1 MERKQTF
8 VFLILLLAAAAAS
21 FATELIITP
30 SGPVHAGSVLHFSAV
45 MEDTLG
51 DCTVSP
57 GQHGPFYVGNE
68 NNVWTTEGIVPV
80 HNSGTQTYN
89 FQATYTVTAA
99 DMENPDFCF
108 YLCHGAM
115 WCWVQGAVFA
125 QKCPQKQQTLTVT
138 SPNGGESWP
147 AGLVK
152 NITWNADWKG
162 TVQLSLYQNKDLKGV
177 IASGVPSLKGSIP
190 WKVGV
195 TSLGTFSGKGFKVVI
210 ARQPLGKIILS
221 RRLLADESDGVFAI
235 GPQLIKPLEMVH

>member
-1 MERKQTF
+1 MARKQIF
-8 VFLILLLAAAAAS
+8 ILLVLLLAAGAAS

-30 SGPVHAGSVLHFSAV
+30 TGPVHAGSVLHFSAV

-57 GQHGPFYVGNE
+57 GQHGPLYVGNE
-68 NNVWTTEGIVPV
+68 TNVWRTEGIIPA
-80 HNSGTQTYN
+80 HNSGTQTYI
-89 FQATYTVTAA
+89 FQTTYTVTAA

-108 YLCHGAM
+108 YLLHGAM
-115 WCWVQGAVFA
+115 NCWAQGHVFA
-125 QKCPQKQQTLTVT
+125 EKCPQKQQTLTVT
-138 SPNGGESWP
+138 SPNGGEFWP

-162 TVQLSLYQNKDLKGV
+162 TVQLSLYQNKVLKGV
-177 IASGVPSLKGSIP
+177 IASGVPSLKGSFP

-195 TSLGTFSGKGFKVVI
+195 TSMGTFSGKGFKVVI

-221 RRLLADESDGVFAI
+221 RRLLADETDGVFAI
-235 GPQLIKPLEMVH
+235 GPSLIKPMETVR